1 MVWLP
6 TGKQHKTVGTKIV
19 AFLRATDHTE
29 FAIGNDLNDLDQIS
43 LLKIGYGKASK
54 VRKDFEHVLS
64 NCVAIITQPYYIEKI
79 AQLDT
84 SRIKAYKDG
93 CIFYLIGAETR

>member
-1 MVWLP
+1 M
-6 TGKQHKTVGTKIV
+6 
-19 AFLRATDHTE
+19 AFSRATDHTT
-29 FAIGNDLNDLDQIS
+29 FAIVNDLNDLDWMS
-43 LLKIGYGKASK
+43 LLKIGCGKASK
-54 VRKDFEHVLS
+54 VLKYFEHVLS

-93 CIFYLIGAETR
+93 CIFYLIGTETR